1 MKVRIGSAI
10 FDHTSFE
17 HRPANPE
24 PVQSCLSVNA
34 AKRAMR
40 GVRPARAFARMR
52 DLGGSPINELKR
64 LCFNDQPAGTPT

>member
-1 MKVRIGSAI
+1 MKVRVGNLIY
-10 FDHTSFE
+10 DETSWE
-17 HRPANPE
+17 NPALPYAALKFPSLN
-24 PVQSCLSVNA
+24 Q